1 MAFRFRGANVCNV
14 DAKGRFALPTKHR
27 GCFQEQGNEM
37 SVLTIDTEDNCLL
50 LYPEQEWHKVEAKL
64 QALPSMHREVRRVQR
79 LLIGHATDV
88 EPDAQGRVLIPSLL
102 REHAGIQKKL
112 VLVGQGNK
120 FELWSEDGWLHQREQ
135 WLASGRSMRENNEQV
150 SDALADVRL

>member
-1 MAFRFRGANVCNV
+1 
-14 DAKGRFALPTKHR
+14 
-27 GCFQEQGNEM
+27 M

-50 LYPEQEWHKVEAKL
+50 MYPEKQWDAVEAKL
-64 QALPSMHREVRRVQR
+64 QTLPSMHREVRRVQR

-102 REHAGIQKKL
+102 REHAGIGKKL

-120 FELWSEDGWLHQREQ
+120 FELWGEDGWYEQREQ
-135 WLASGRSMRENNEQV
+135 WLASGRSMRESNQQIP
-150 SDALADVRL
+150 DALQDFSL

>member
-1 MAFRFRGANVCNV
+1 
-14 DAKGRFALPTKHR
+14 
-27 GCFQEQGNEM
+27 M

-50 LYPEQEWHKVEAKL
+50 LYPEQEWNQVEAKL

-102 REHAGIQKKL
+102 REHAGIEKKL

-120 FELWSEDGWLHQREQ
+120 FELWSEDGWLQQREQ

>member
-1 MAFRFRGANVCNV
+1 
-14 DAKGRFALPTKHR
+14 
-27 GCFQEQGNEM
+27 M

-50 LYPEQEWHKVEAKL
+50 LYPEQEWSQVEAKL

-79 LLIGHATDV
+79 LLIGHAADV

-102 REHAGIQKKL
+102 REHAGIEKKL

-120 FELWSEDGWLHQREQ
+120 FELWSEDGWLQQREQ